1 MVATGKLLV
10 APASRRHSGTNPAA
24 RPLGF
29 CRKPTGRSVTE
40 EMLPLPVLHVKQE
53 VRFTH
58 NPSLERARQS
68 VGNPPRNCLPCHP
81 MTRETVVDSRQE
93 ILRTAARLSGG
104 DPRREILPPAARLF
118 QQRGYDATSMNDV
131 AAALKLSKGGL
142 YHHFQSKDEI
152 LFEIMNH
159 AMDITEER
167 VLNPVR
173 TIGDADERLRALI
186 RLHIEVV
193 LSPRDR
199 EITVMLHENH
209 PLPPSLRKRINSR
222 KKDYIH
228 FLENLM
234 AEVQGKSR
242 SGQQARGKVTPRAAA
257 FALLGMINWIY
268 QWYKPEGEL
277 QAQNLIPQFTEL
289 IFGGIFA

>member
-1 MVATGKLLV
+1 MA
-10 APASRRHSGTNPAA
+10 
-24 RPLGF
+24 
-29 CRKPTGRSVTE
+29 
-40 EMLPLPVLHVKQE
+40 
-53 VRFTH
+53 
-58 NPSLERARQS
+58 
-68 VGNPPRNCLPCHP
+68 
-81 MTRETVVDSRQE
+81 RETVVDSRQE
-93 ILRTAARLSGG
+93 ILRT
-104 DPRREILPPAARLF
+104 AARLF

-152 LFEIMNH
+152 LFEIMDH
-159 AMDITEER
+159 AMEITEQR
-167 VLNPVR
+167 VLKPVR
-173 TIGDADERLRALI
+173 GIADPEDRLRALI

-209 PLPPSLRKRINSR
+209 PLPPALRKRINAR
-222 KKDYIH
+222 KKEYVH

-234 AEVQGKSR
+234 GEVQNKVRPHSTK
-242 SGQQARGKVTPRAAA
+242 GKVSPRAAA

-277 QAQNLIPQFTEL
+277 QAPHLIPQFTDL

>member
-1 MVATGKLLV
+1 MVREAT
-10 APASRRHSGTNPAA
+10 
-24 RPLGF
+24 
-29 CRKPTGRSVTE
+29 
-40 EMLPLPVLHVKQE
+40 
-53 VRFTH
+53 
-58 NPSLERARQS
+58 
-68 VGNPPRNCLPCHP
+68 
-81 MTRETVVDSRQE
+81 VDSRQE
-93 ILRTAARLSGG
+93 ILRT
-104 DPRREILPPAARLF
+104 AARLF

-152 LFEIMNH
+152 LYEIMNH
-159 AMDITEER
+159 AMEITEER

-173 TIGDADERLRALI
+173 GIADAEERLRALI

-209 PLPPSLRKRINSR
+209 PLPPSLRKRINGR
-222 KKDYIH
+222 KKDYVH
-228 FLENLM
+228 FLEKLLG
-234 AEVQGKSR
+234 EVQEKSR
-242 SGQQARGKVTPRAAA
+242 DKAQGNHKPINAKVKVSPRAAA

-268 QWYKPEGEL
+268 QWYKPEGDL
-277 QAQNLIPQFTEL
+277 QAQNLVPQFTDL

>member
-1 MVATGKLLV
+1 MVADFSFDMPSSVV
-10 APASRRHSGTNPAA
+10 ACAGNPAS
-24 RPLGF
+24 
-29 CRKPTGRSVTE
+29 KY
-40 EMLPLPVLHVKQE
+40 
-53 VRFTH
+53 
-58 NPSLERARQS
+58 
-68 VGNPPRNCLPCHP
+68 LPCHP

-93 ILRTAARLSGG
+93 ILRT
-104 DPRREILPPAARLF
+104 AARLF

-152 LFEIMNH
+152 LYEIMNH
-159 AMDITEER
+159 AMEITQDR

-173 TIGDADERLRALI
+173 GIADPEERLRALI

-209 PLPPSLRKRINSR
+209 PLPPALRKRINAR

-228 FLENLM
+228 FLESLM
-234 AEVQGKSR
+234 TEVQN
-242 SGQQARGKVTPRAAA
+242 QVQEKVQNKAPNQTRRKVSPRAAA

-277 QAQNLIPQFTEL
+277 QAKNLIPQFTDL

>member
-1 MVATGKLLV
+1 LFRDPGWIIFHV
-10 APASRRHSGTNPAA
+10 
-24 RPLGF
+24 
-29 CRKPTGRSVTE
+29 
-40 EMLPLPVLHVKQE
+40 LP
-53 VRFTH
+53 
-58 NPSLERARQS
+58 RARARGTFWRRFA
-68 VGNPPRNCLPCHP
+68 VKPRDRFPLVSTIGIPARKYLPCHA
-81 MTRETVVDSRQE
+81 MARETLVDSRQE
-93 ILRTAARLSGG
+93 ILRT
-104 DPRREILPPAARLF
+104 AARLF

-159 AMDITEER
+159 AMELTEER
-167 VLNPVR
+167 VLAPVR
-173 TIGDADERLRALI
+173 SIADPVERLRALI

-209 PLPPSLRKRINSR
+209 PLPPALRKRINHR
-222 KKDYIH
+222 KKEYVH
-228 FLENLM
+228 FVESLI
-234 AEVQGKSR
+234 ADVQRNR
-242 SGQQARGKVTPRAAA
+242 SAKGAVSPRAAA

-277 QAQNLIPQFTEL
+277 QANNLIPQFTEL
-289 IFGGIFA
+289 LFGGVLA

>member
-1 MVATGKLLV
+1 M
-10 APASRRHSGTNPAA
+10 PAA
-24 RPLGF
+24 
-29 CRKPTGRSVTE
+29 
-40 EMLPLPVLHVKQE
+40 
-53 VRFTH
+53 
-58 NPSLERARQS
+58 
-68 VGNPPRNCLPCHP
+68 VGNPARNCLPCQP
-81 MTRETVVDSRQE
+81 MPRETALDSRQE
-93 ILRTAARLSGG
+93 ILRTS
-104 DPRREILPPAARLF
+104 ARLF

-159 AMDITEER
+159 AMEITQER
-167 VLNPVR
+167 VLDPVR
-173 TIGDADERLRALI
+173 GIADPEERLRALI
-186 RLHIEVV
+186 RLHIGIV

-209 PLPPSLRKRINSR
+209 PLPPALRKRINAR

-234 AEVQGKSR
+234 KEVQDQDKVR
-242 SGQQARGKVTPRAAA
+242 RQAKGRVSPRAAA

-268 QWYKPEGEL
+268 QWYKPEGDL
-277 QAQNLIPQFTEL
+277 QAQNLIPQFTDL
-289 IFGGIFA
+289 ILGGIFA

>member
-1 MVATGKLLV
+1 MA
-10 APASRRHSGTNPAA
+10 
-24 RPLGF
+24 
-29 CRKPTGRSVTE
+29 
-40 EMLPLPVLHVKQE
+40 
-53 VRFTH
+53 
-58 NPSLERARQS
+58 
-68 VGNPPRNCLPCHP
+68 
-81 MTRETVVDSRQE
+81 RETVVDSRQE
-93 ILRTAARLSGG
+93 ILRT
-104 DPRREILPPAARLF
+104 AARLF

-159 AMDITEER
+159 AMKITQER

-173 TIGDADERLRALI
+173 TIADPEERLRALI

-209 PLPPSLRKRINSR
+209 PLPPALRKRINSR

-234 AEVQGKSR
+234 AEVQSK
-242 SGQQARGKVTPRAAA
+242 ARHSHSTKGKVTPRAAA

-268 QWYKPEGEL
+268 QWYKPEGDL

-289 IFGGIFA
+289 IFGGVFA